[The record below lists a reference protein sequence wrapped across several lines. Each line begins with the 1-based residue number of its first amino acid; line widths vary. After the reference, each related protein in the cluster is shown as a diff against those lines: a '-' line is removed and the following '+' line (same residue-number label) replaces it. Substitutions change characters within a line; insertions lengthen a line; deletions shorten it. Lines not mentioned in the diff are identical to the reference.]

1 MTVRVLTFEEL
12 DAPERLYLKHPTADL
27 LDDNPGQTDEA
38 NLGMQYEH
46 IDDFLEG
53 KDVAVEVAEAIERR
67 YLSTE
72 HKRQVPASLF
82 DDWWK

>member
-1 MTVRVLTFEEL
+1 
-12 DAPERLYLKHPTADL
+12 
-27 LDDNPGQTDEA
+27 
-38 NLGMQYEH
+38 MQYEH

-53 KDVAVEVAEAIERR
+53 KTMDDEVAKAIEDR
-67 YLSTE
+67 YLRTE